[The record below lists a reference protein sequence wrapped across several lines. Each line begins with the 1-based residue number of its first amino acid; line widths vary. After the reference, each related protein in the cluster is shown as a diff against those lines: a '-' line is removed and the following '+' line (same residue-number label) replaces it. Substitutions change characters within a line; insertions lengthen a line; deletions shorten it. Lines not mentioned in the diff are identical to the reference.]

1 MPFDIDYYLSEF
13 EDNIT
18 FLDLSNKHLK
28 ILPDL
33 SRFTHLRRLDC
44 QFNRLIHLQHLPI
57 SLIVLNCS
65 HNRLHRP
72 KRKMRQNIFMICI
85 FYNYVSDNLLDV
97 PLLFS
102 SLKYLKLPYKYLRK
116 YLDFLF

>member
-1 MPFDIDYYLSEF
+1 MVDDIRNYRPLTDIQITKLDNLTSE
-13 EDNIT
+13 E
-18 FLDLSNKHLK
+18 K
-28 ILPDL
+28 IKIIKEYNNMYKLL
-33 SRFTHLRRLDC
+33 ENL
-44 QFNRLIHLQHLPI
+44 
-57 SLIVLNCS
+57 
-65 HNRLHRP
+65 LHRP